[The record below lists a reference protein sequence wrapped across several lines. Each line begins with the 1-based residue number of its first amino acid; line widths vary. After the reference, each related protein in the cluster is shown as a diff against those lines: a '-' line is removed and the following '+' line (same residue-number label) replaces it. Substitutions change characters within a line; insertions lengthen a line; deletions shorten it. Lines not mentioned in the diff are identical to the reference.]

1 MNIYLKKGIQFIISI
16 AYQINKQNRKV
27 YNILKKEFEGYLT
40 IFEVNSKKESTDF
53 GVVKESGRDKI
64 IVFYK

>member
-1 MNIYLKKGIQFIISI
+1 MNVYLKKGIQFIISI

-27 YNILKKEFEGYLT
+27 YNFLKKEFEGYLT
-40 IFEVNSKKESTDF
+40 IFEVNSKKESTYF
-53 GVVKESGRDKI
+53 GIVKESGRDKI